1 MLAPF
6 MSIPSQVSNFFA
18 PQAVDKTEP
27 TDARVGDRRHVDEAQ
42 RINEVRTE
50 PGQDKTDPSGRQKDS
65 VELSREAEEIRQM
78 QRRDSEVRTHEAA
91 HAAAGGAYAGA
102 PTYTTTRGPDGK
114 TYATG
119 GEVSIDISAIKGDP
133 EATLQKAE
141 QVRSAA
147 LAPAQPSSQDMKVAQ
162 KAQSMAAK
170 ARAELAQEASEQLT
184 DSSDSKQGNSKDGV
198 VSVNEN
204 GTSSDG
210 SSASSMIEPSG
221 MARLSVY
228 S

>member
-18 PQAVDKTEP
+18 PQAVDKTEQ
-27 TDARVGDRRHVDEAQ
+27 TGAQVGDRRHVDETQ
-42 RINEVRTE
+42 QVNEVRTE

-65 VELSREAEEIRQM
+65 VELSREAEEIRKM
-78 QRRDSEVRTHEAA
+78 QKRDSEVRAHEAA

-102 PTYTTTRGPDGK
+102 PTYTTKRGSDGK

-133 EATLQKAE
+133 KATLQKAE

-170 ARAELAQEASEQLT
+170 ARAELAQQTSGKLA
-184 DSSDSKQGNSKDGV
+184 DSIDSDQNNPKDDA
-198 VSVNEN
+198 VSVSEN
-204 GTSSDG
+204 GTSSED